1 MSGLDALISSGK
13 IAQIIPPILIASL
26 MVIANVWGVIRERRG
41 RKLFML
47 ETGKSKAE
55 WDNLAPSQQKEWSRR
70 DADDREI
77 NRFIEDFNRQKKK

>member
-1 MSGLDALISSGK
+1 MRAQAIVPTLIFV
-13 IAQIIPPILIASL
+13 L
-26 MVIANVWGVIRERRG
+26 MVAAHVFGWIRERRG

-47 ETGKSKAE
+47 ETGKSKAD
-55 WDNLAPSQQKEWSRR
+55 WNNLAPSQQKEWSRR